1 MNDLYSVIQDNN
13 VISNVDTSTLQR
25 VSDTVYNVVSNY
37 NYLINSSRK

>member
-13 VISNVDTSTLQR
+13 VISSVDTSTLQR

-37 NYLINSSRK
+37 NY